1 MQFLSTAKLNQET
14 ESNSKITTLENN
26 INKLIYEQDGFITQI
41 KSFEDI
47 HKIQEQ
53 ISLLQNRID
62 DFENC
67 GKLKSYNQNTSELS
81 NQIKQLEQRMI
92 EMDNQIL
99 NSKTQPRRPEIL
111 QIENTFKKNKNAVKM
126 EIQQE
131 YKNIY
136 KEMNGLRC
144 DLDYVI
150 NSQVKQ
156 KITNKIKTQNINLE
170 NNNKLL
176 FINLLELETFIEELD
191 LYENQNTQRF
201 LEELI
206 NCDSEKAKSLNYQ
219 LAGTKRK
226 YLSEIKKIE
235 HKFKI
240 LADLVQPQSPQ
251 QKYTV
256 QLNYQMNQIVQ
267 RLHKNI
273 DMLLLKISEQL
284 R

>member
-1 MQFLSTAKLNQET
+1 MQFLNTTKLNSET
-14 ESNSKITTLENN
+14 DPNSKITSLENN
-26 INKLIYEQDGFITQI
+26 INKLINDQDGLMTQI
-41 KSFEDI
+41 KHFEDI

-53 ISLLQNRID
+53 IYLLQNRLD
-62 DFENC
+62 DYENC
-67 GKLKSYNQNTSELS
+67 GKLQTYNQNNSQLS
-81 NQIKQLEQRMI
+81 HQIKQLEQRMI

-111 QIENTFKKNKNAVKM
+111 QIENTFKKNKNAVRL
-126 EIQQE
+126 EVQQE

-156 KITNKIKTQNINLE
+156 KITNKIKTQNINLD
-170 NNNKLL
+170 NNKLL

-191 LYENQNTQRF
+191 IYENQNTQRF
-201 LEELI
+201 LQELL

-219 LAGTKRK
+219 LAGTKKK

-251 QKYTV
+251 EKYTM
-256 QLNYQMNQIVQ
+256 QLNYQMSQIVQ

>member
-1 MQFLSTAKLNQET
+1 MQFVSDAKLNQET
-14 ESNSKITTLENN
+14 EANSKITTLENN
-26 INKLIYEQDGFITQI
+26 INKIINEQDGLMKQI
-41 KSFEDI
+41 KLFEEVHRI
-47 HKIQEQ
+47 EEQ
-53 ISLLQNRID
+53 IHLLQNRID
-62 DFENC
+62 DYENC
-67 GKLKSYNQNTSELS
+67 GKHKSSKQNTSQLS
-81 NQIKQLEQRMI
+81 YQIKQLETRMI

-111 QIENTFKKNKNAVKM
+111 QIENTFKKNMNTVKLDV
-126 EIQQE
+126 QQE

-156 KITNKIKTQNINLE
+156 KITNKIKSQNINLD
-170 NNNKLL
+170 NNKLL
-176 FINLLELETFIEELD
+176 YINLLELETFIEELD

-240 LADLVQPQSPQ
+240 LAELVQTQSPQ
-251 QKYTV
+251 EKYTI

>member
-1 MQFLSTAKLNQET
+1 MQFLNTVKLNQET
-14 ESNSKITTLENN
+14 DPNQKITTLENN
-26 INKLIYEQDGFITQI
+26 INKIITEQDGLITQI
-41 KSFEDI
+41 KLLEDV
-47 HKIQEQ
+47 QEL
-53 ISLLQNRID
+53 INLLQQRID
-62 DFENC
+62 DSENC
-67 GKLKSYNQNTSELS
+67 GKLKSYHKNNSQLS
-81 NQIKQLEQRMI
+81 HQIKLLESRMI

-111 QIENTFKKNKNAVKM
+111 QIENSFKRNLNSVKL
-126 EIQQE
+126 EVQQE

-170 NNNKLL
+170 NNKLL

-206 NCDSEKAKSLNYQ
+206 TCDSEKAKSLNYQ

-240 LADLVQPQSPQ
+240 LADLVQVQSPQ
-251 QKYTV
+251 EKYTI
-256 QLNYQMNQIVQ
+256 QLNNQMNLIVQ

>member
-1 MQFLSTAKLNQET
+1 MQFLSSVKLNQET
-14 ESNSKITTLENN
+14 DANQKITTLENN
-26 INKLIYEQDGFITQI
+26 INKIINEQDGLITQI
-41 KSFEDI
+41 KLFEDV
-47 HKIQEQ
+47 HKIEEL
-53 ISLLQNRID
+53 IHLLQNRID
-62 DFENC
+62 DFENY
-67 GKLKSYNQNTSELS
+67 GKVKSNNQNNSQLS
-81 NQIKQLEQRMI
+81 HQIKQLESRMI

-99 NSKTQPRRPEIL
+99 YSKTQPRRPEIL
-111 QIENTFKKNKNAVKM
+111 QIENTFKKNINSVKLDV
-126 EIQQE
+126 QQE

-170 NNNKLL
+170 NNKLL

-201 LEELI
+201 LEELL

-240 LADLVQPQSPQ
+240 LADLVQAQSPQ
-251 QKYTV
+251 EKYTI
-256 QLNYQMNQIVQ
+256 QLNYQMNLIVQ

>member
-1 MQFLSTAKLNQET
+1 MQFVSDAKLNQET
-14 ESNSKITTLENN
+14 EANSKLTCLENN
-26 INKLIYEQDGFITQI
+26 INKIMNEQDGLIRQI
-41 KSFEDI
+41 KLFEDV
-47 HKIQEQ
+47 HKIEEL
-53 ISLLQNRID
+53 IYLLQNRIED
-62 DFENC
+62 YENG
-67 GKLKSYNQNTSELS
+67 GKHKSSKQNNSQLS
-81 NQIKQLEQRMI
+81 HQIKQLESRMI

-111 QIENTFKKNKNAVKM
+111 QIENTFKKNMNSVKQ
-126 EIQQE
+126 EVQQE

-156 KITNKIKTQNINLE
+156 KITNKIKSQNINLD
-170 NNNKLL
+170 NNKLL

-240 LADLVQPQSPQ
+240 LSELVQAQSPQ
-251 QKYTV
+251 EKYTI
-256 QLNYQMNQIVQ
+256 QLNCQMNLIVQ

>member
-1 MQFLSTAKLNQET
+1 MQFLSTVKLNQET
-14 ESNSKITTLENN
+14 DSNSKITTLENN
-26 INKLIYEQDGFITQI
+26 INKIITEQDGLITQI
-41 KSFEDI
+41 KLFEGV
-47 HKIQEQ
+47 QEL
-53 ISLLQNRID
+53 INSLEQRID
-62 DFENC
+62 DSENC
-67 GKLKSYNQNTSELS
+67 GKVKSYNKNNSQLS
-81 NQIKQLEQRMI
+81 HQIKLLESRMI

-111 QIENTFKKNKNAVKM
+111 QIENSFKKNLNSVKQ
-126 EIQQE
+126 EVQQE

-170 NNNKLL
+170 NNKLL
-176 FINLLELETFIEELD
+176 LINLLELETFIEELD
-191 LYENQNTQRF
+191 LYENQNTKRF

-206 NCDSEKAKSLNYQ
+206 ACDSEKARSLNYQ

-240 LADLVQPQSPQ
+240 LADLVQVQSPQ
-251 QKYTV
+251 EKYTI
-256 QLNYQMNQIVQ
+256 QLNNQMNLIVQ

>member
-1 MQFLSTAKLNQET
+1 MQFVSDAKLNQEI
-14 ESNSKITTLENN
+14 EANSKLTCLENN
-26 INKLIYEQDGFITQI
+26 INKIINEQDGLIRQI
-41 KSFEDI
+41 KLFEDV
-47 HKIQEQ
+47 HKIEEL
-53 ISLLQNRID
+53 IHLLQNRIED
-62 DFENC
+62 YEN
-67 GKLKSYNQNTSELS
+67 GGNHKSSKQNNSQLS
-81 NQIKQLEQRMI
+81 HQIKQLESRMI

-111 QIENTFKKNKNAVKM
+111 QIENTFKKNMNSVKQ
-126 EIQQE
+126 EVQQE

-150 NSQVKQ
+150 NTQVKQ
-156 KITNKIKTQNINLE
+156 KITNKIKSQNINLD
-170 NNNKLL
+170 NNKLL

-240 LADLVQPQSPQ
+240 LSELVQAQSPQ
-251 QKYTV
+251 EKYTI
-256 QLNYQMNQIVQ
+256 QLNCQMNLIVQ